1 MHGCGQ
7 VVVCTS
13 VLEEGL
19 DVETCDVVVLF
30 SLRNKTS
37 LIQVYDLYI
46 SVRIAYPYHTYHHV
60 HRYIRCTHG
69 RCRSDVKT
77 ERAAYPFLSDR
88 SLPFFC
94 RPTLTGTDPLPLQHV
109 QSRGRARAEHATFV
123 LLLSKEEEK
132 AAMKVQA
139 QEDVLVSALKLH
151 TAERDPAVGLR
162 VAKILEGLPQE
173 VKGRSGGEREEE
185 GEGEG
190 EERLMPPSAL
200 RLYVQGGG
208 VMKVH
213 ELMARVTAKFSEL
226 LMGEVDRMEAFSV
239 SLGEAQHGLEPSHIF
254 GRGDSIVL
262 ISLEEEE
269 GRRRDALLELASQWD
284 FSLPLRHHEQMQVHA
299 RLTPPLPPATQV
311 GGTNVLIA

>member
-1 MHGCGQ
+1 
-7 VVVCTS
+7 
-13 VLEEGL
+13 
-19 DVETCDVVVLF
+19 
-30 SLRNKTS
+30 
-37 LIQVYDLYI
+37 
-46 SVRIAYPYHTYHHV
+46 
-60 HRYIRCTHG
+60 
-69 RCRSDVKT
+69 
-77 ERAAYPFLSDR
+77 
-88 SLPFFC
+88 
-94 RPTLTGTDPLPLQHV
+94 V

-151 TAERDPAVGLR
+151 TAERDPAVGIR

-185 GEGEG
+185 EGEGEG
-190 EERLMPPSAL
+190 EGGLMPPSAL

-213 ELMARVTAKFSEL
+213 ELMGRVTDKFSEL

-254 GRGDSIVL
+254 GRGDSVVL
-262 ISLEEEE
+262 VSLEEEE

-284 FSLPLRHHEQMQVHA
+284 FSLPLRQHGQMQVHA

-311 GGTNVLIA
+311 GGTHIYQEHIHNAHTQKTHSTHVYKAPQAHTCS